1 MRRLIMS
8 IAMLIGVV
16 TIATPAFA
24 QSKDLAGS
32 WVLDAEKS
40 ATKDGP
46 PKIVLTLT
54 DKEFTAKF
62 GGDTARLM
70 TFKLDGTETA
80 MAEGAAKTK
89 AVWKGNKL
97 EATVT
102 MPDRE
107 PESVTFS
114 RDGLWLMVEVSSHG
128 PGPTKLYF
136 KKDPAK

>member
-1 MRRLIMS
+1 MKRLMTS
-8 IAMLIGVV
+8 IAVFV
-16 TIATPAFA
+16 AVAAAATPAFG

-54 DKEFTAKF
+54 DKEFTARL

-70 TFKLDGTETA
+70 TFKLDGTETT
-80 MAEGAAKTK
+80 MAEGSAKTS
-89 AVWKGNKL
+89 AMWKGNKL

-102 MPDRE
+102 VVERG
-107 PESVTFS
+107 PETVTFS
-114 RDGLWLMVEVSSHG
+114 RDGIWLAVEVKSEG
-128 PGPTKLYF
+128 PGPKKLYF
-136 KKDPAK
+136 KKEPAK